1 MCAYTY
7 ITNLHINAEAPYTMC
22 VRVHM
27 RITVCVCVY
36 VCIYITHL
44 HIVEDTRNTRKQH
57 TCKETHVYL
66 YHNLCTH
73 THMSGRSCCLVCM
86 NVCTC
91 VHVYHNV
98 YV

>member
-1 MCAYTY
+1 MDACMCVYEGHGVRVCVCVYTY
-7 ITNLHINAEAPYTMC
+7 LCHTHLIVSTLMC

-57 TCKETHVYL
+57 TCKETHV
-66 YHNLCTH
+66 
-73 THMSGRSCCLVCM
+73 
-86 NVCTC
+86 
-91 VHVYHNV
+91 
-98 YV
+98 